1 MEPFKSLRAVVLPI
15 AQPNFDTD
23 QILPA
28 RFLQKPRALNFGEF
42 LFRDLRYRSDGSEN
56 PDFVLN
62 QPAYRPAR
70 IVLGETNFGCGSS
83 REHAVWALYDYGI
96 RVVIA
101 PSMGDIFVSNA
112 AKNGLLTIVLPAPV
126 VATLIDAALAT
137 PGLEIAVDLEAQTVT
152 MPGSI
157 REPISG
163 AIPAS
168 SDGAVSESIRDPR
181 GPITHRFEIDAYR
194 KKCLLSGLDELG
206 YTLTQVDKIESFERS
221 YTG

>member
-1 MEPFKSLRAVVLPI
+1 MSMEPFKSLRAVALPI

-62 QPAYRPAR
+62 HPAYRPAR

-96 RVVIA
+96 RAVIA
-101 PSMGDIFVSNA
+101 PSMGDIFMSNA
-112 AKNGLLTIVLPAPV
+112 AKNGLLTIVLPAPA
-126 VATLIDAALAT
+126 VARMIEATLAT
-137 PGLEIAVDLEAQTVT
+137 PGLEIAVDLEGQAVAV
-152 MPGSI
+152 PGI
-157 REPISG
+157 GEG
-163 AIPAS
+163 IPY
-168 SDGAVSESIRDPR
+168 
-181 GPITHRFEIDAYR
+181 RFEIDAYR

-206 YTLTQVDKIESFERS
+206 YTLTQLDKIESFERS
-221 YTG
+221 YTR